1 MSEFALDAADIG
13 LLASIYFLFFAAA
26 QLPLGVLLDRFG
38 PRRVEGVLLVIAAGG
53 ATLFGTATGF
63 GELLVARAM
72 IGLGV
77 AGALMAGLK
86 AIVIWF
92 PKERVALANGYMIM
106 LGSLGA
112 VTATAPAEL
121 LLDWVG
127 WRGLFEILSFA
138 TFAIAALIYLLAPE
152 PAVSSSKLPGAT
164 LKAVYSNAQF
174 WRIAPLSATSIG
186 SSWALQSLWAAPW
199 LGEVERFDR
208 HSVVMLLFMLALGI
222 SAAALLLGTVADRL
236 RRRGFAPEVLLA
248 AVAGLFVAAQLM
260 LVLRVPLPSLLP
272 WSVVPV
278 VGAATVLSF
287 ATMADYFPN
296 QLAARANGALNLLHF
311 GWAFAVQYGI
321 GLIVE
326 QWLPQNGHYP
336 AEAYRTAFS
345 VSIAFQVLALIWF
358 AMPWLRGLSRRCRAL
373 LARYQDGLSLLIA
386 PPRLGAPVEERE
398 GAEC

>member
-1 MSEFALDAADIG
+1 
-13 LLASIYFLFFAAA
+13 
-26 QLPLGVLLDRFG
+26 
-38 PRRVEGVLLVIAAGG
+38 
-53 ATLFGTATGF
+53 
-63 GELLVARAM
+63 
-72 IGLGV
+72 
-77 AGALMAGLK
+77 
-86 AIVIWF
+86 
-92 PKERVALANGYMIM
+92 
-106 LGSLGA
+106 
-112 VTATAPAEL
+112 
-121 LLDWVG
+121 
-127 WRGLFEILSFA
+127 
-138 TFAIAALIYLLAPE
+138 
-152 PAVSSSKLPGAT
+152 
-164 LKAVYSNAQF
+164 
-174 WRIAPLSATSIG
+174 
-186 SSWALQSLWAAPW
+186 
-199 LGEVERFDR
+199 
-208 HSVVMLLFMLALGI
+208 MLLFMLALGI

-248 AVAGLFVAAQLM
+248 AVAGLFVAAQLT

-345 VSIAFQVLALIWF
+345 ISIAFQVLALIWF
-358 AMPWLRGLSRRCRAL
+358 ATPWLRGLSRRCRAL

>member
-1 MSEFALDAADIG
+1 L
-13 LLASIYFLFFAAA
+13 
-26 QLPLGVLLDRFG
+26 
-38 PRRVEGVLLVIAAGG
+38 
-53 ATLFGTATGF
+53 T
-63 GELLVARAM
+63 
-72 IGLGV
+72 
-77 AGALMAGLK
+77 
-86 AIVIWF
+86 
-92 PKERVALANGYMIM
+92 
-106 LGSLGA
+106 
-112 VTATAPAEL
+112 
-121 LLDWVG
+121 
-127 WRGLFEILSFA
+127 
-138 TFAIAALIYLLAPE
+138 
-152 PAVSSSKLPGAT
+152 
-164 LKAVYSNAQF
+164 
-174 WRIAPLSATSIG
+174 
-186 SSWALQSLWAAPW
+186 
-199 LGEVERFDR
+199 
-208 HSVVMLLFMLALGI
+208 
-222 SAAALLLGTVADRL
+222 
-236 RRRGFAPEVLLA
+236 
-248 AVAGLFVAAQLM
+248 